1 MEVVDTPRR
10 FPRVL
15 VGRALALLQDQVD
28 MAAVS
33 EVALA
38 AEASVEATA
47 VTVSVLGVVS
57 VTKVVVTDLAA
68 PLPMRRLVLVVDGV
82 VADSTVEVAGMIVV
96 QQAVTV
102 NPSGPGMP
110 TLTAIDVTMTVTVME
125 TAIGTVTGT
134 ATATGTASA
143 SAIVTGT
150 VAVKT
155 MDGRGTMMMMRTMT
169 LVPREDT
176 KKSLSEI
183 G

>member
-1 MEVVDTPRR
+1 MVALSRDGSLVGLAAGLEVVDTPRR

-68 PLPMRRLVLVVDGV
+68 P
-82 VADSTVEVAGMIVV
+82 
-96 QQAVTV
+96 Q
-102 NPSGPGMP
+102 
-110 TLTAIDVTMTVTVME
+110 
-125 TAIGTVTGT
+125 IGRAHV
-134 ATATGTASA
+134 
-143 SAIVTGT
+143 
-150 VAVKT
+150 
-155 MDGRGTMMMMRTMT
+155 
-169 LVPREDT
+169 
-176 KKSLSEI
+176 
-183 G
+183 